1 MISFPNS
8 LSKSSG
14 QDDGEDLTRNL
25 NLRLVKKKKI
35 VKEKKRVVKK
45 KKRDVIFERY

>member
-8 LSKSSG
+8 LLKSSG

-25 NLRLVKKKKI
+25 NLRLVKKKKKSS
-35 VKEKKRVVKK
+35 KEKEKIMVK
-45 KKRDVIFERY
+45 I

>member
-8 LSKSSG
+8 LLKSSG

-25 NLRLVKKKKI
+25 NLRLVKKR
-35 VKEKKRVVKK
+35 KRVVKK
-45 KKRDVIFERY
+45 KKK